1 MQGSSTQ
8 FTTVMSLYSVCAVCF
23 QAANAFFLS
32 WPSWRCVH
40 ALKLFLSLSAY
51 CHTLAY
57 ACKQCQPLHLTPASV
72 KTVLN
77 MSSSVIKHSSPSS
90 HTWILSKPSEY
101 RKAVRQI
108 QPLWWCRR
116 LSRGLGGMM
125 GARHRGPPQLPPAV
139 EWTGTGSRLRTR
151 LLCIR
156 SFHPALPHLITPP
169 LHC

>member
-1 MQGSSTQ
+1 
-8 FTTVMSLYSVCAVCF
+8 MSLYGVCAVCF

-77 MSSSVIKHSSPSS
+77 MSSNVIKHSSPSS
-90 HTWILSKPSEY
+90 HMWILSAPSEY
-101 RKAVRQI
+101 RKAVRQT
-108 QPLWWCRR
+108 Q
-116 LSRGLGGMM
+116 
-125 GARHRGPPQLPPAV
+125 PPAV
-139 EWTGTGSRLRTR
+139 VQAAFKRPGGNDGSTSQGAAPAAPRCGVDWDGVKAEDKTLVHQVLSPCPPPTSSHH
-151 LLCIR
+151 CI
-156 SFHPALPHLITPP
+156 AEEHL
-169 LHC
+169 H